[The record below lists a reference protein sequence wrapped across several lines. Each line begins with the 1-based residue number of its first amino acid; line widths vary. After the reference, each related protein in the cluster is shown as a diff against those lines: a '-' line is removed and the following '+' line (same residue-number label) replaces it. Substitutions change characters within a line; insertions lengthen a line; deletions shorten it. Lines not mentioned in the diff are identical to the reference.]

1 MIGVSEVMNEMEVSE
16 VMKRFEVIE
25 VNEVSEVSDNSSAAD
40 NAVDV
45 ASNGNVDNSERSDNF
60 GNSDNFKKTSDK
72 FEKTM
77 ANSKSFREVRAW
89 QKAHEFVLAFYQTKK
104 MFPDDEKFALIPQ
117 FQRAAVSI
125 AANIAEGYKKL
136 SKADKLRFMNI
147 AQGSLEECRYYIIL
161 SHDVGYYSKDVA
173 NDMWTKIEAAST
185 VLNAYCKAIKDNKGI
200 TDEG

>member
-1 MIGVSEVMNEMEVSE
+1 MNEMEVSE

-89 QKAHEFVLAFYQTKK
+89 QKAHEFVLAFYKTKK

>member
-1 MIGVSEVMNEMEVSE
+1 MNEMEVKE
-16 VMKRFEVIE
+16 VMKSLEVKE
-25 VNEVSEVSDNSSAAD
+25 VNEVIATLEVIDDTLAGETSGRTNVVNSA
-40 NAVDV
+40 NF
-45 ASNGNVDNSERSDNF
+45 DNF
-60 GNSDNFKKTSDK
+60 DNFSSNSDNFKKTSDK

-89 QKAHEFVLAFYQTKK
+89 QKAHEFVLAFYKTKK

>member
-1 MIGVSEVMNEMEVSE
+1 MIGVSEVIATL
-16 VMKRFEVIE
+16 EVIDDTLAGE
-25 VNEVSEVSDNSSAAD
+25 TSGRTNVVNSA
-40 NAVDV
+40 NF
-45 ASNGNVDNSERSDNF
+45 DNF
-60 GNSDNFKKTSDK
+60 DNFSSNSDNFKKTSDK

-89 QKAHEFVLAFYQTKK
+89 QKAHEFVLAFYKTKK